1 MDAFGIDGEVSGRAH
16 ARAIMHAQRRVRG
29 GFDGVQSPGDFFF
42 RKTEARIAV
51 PSRDTRLPLRFQS
64 RVVNTEKVSE
74 PTEFFG
80 QIQRSP
86 PKVTV
91 ELPPVQKRIDDFV
104 LRVFQSGRIDVH
116 ARLRKLLAARFDD
129 FAQPS
134 IVGIPINRDALRRGD
149 GREPEEKAEGDSRP
163 YPASCGEGCSGSSQN
178 VLEGVHGGEGDG
190 GESQS
195 VEACVHG
202 AV

>member
-64 RVVNTEKVSE
+64 RVVSTEKVSE

-80 QIQRSP
+80 QIQRPLPATPKRRSRTDAGRGAGSFQLSNSRSP
-86 PKVTV
+86 RAWPRRFPATRAGATSPSTGSGSTKSSQRNDSNVTV
-91 ELPPVQKRIDDFV
+91 ASPDP
-104 LRVFQSGRIDVH
+104 SAS
-116 ARLRKLLAARFDD
+116 AR
-129 FAQPS
+129 PS
-134 IVGIPINRDALRRGD
+134 V
-149 GREPEEKAEGDSRP
+149 ETSRP
-163 YPASCGEGCSGSSQN
+163 MR
-178 VLEGVHGGEGDG
+178 V
-190 GESQS
+190 
-195 VEACVHG
+195 
-202 AV
+202 